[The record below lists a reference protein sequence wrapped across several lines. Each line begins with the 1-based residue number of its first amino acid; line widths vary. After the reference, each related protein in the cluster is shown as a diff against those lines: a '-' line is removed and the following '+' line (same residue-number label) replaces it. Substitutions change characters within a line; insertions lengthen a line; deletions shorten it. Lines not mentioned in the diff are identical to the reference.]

1 MFGLMFLG
9 IMLLIVLGFVVV
21 AKTVIPAFERVQ
33 YEIDN
38 ANVVVRENVLGM
50 RVIKSF
56 CLEEQQAQRFDISN
70 KKLRK
75 QNTKA

>member
-9 IMLLIVLGFVVV
+9 IMLLIIVGFIVV

-38 ANVVVRENVLGM
+38 ANIVVRENVLGM

-56 CLEEQQAQRFDISN
+56 CLEEQQAKRFDESN
-70 KKLRK
+70 TKLRK

>member
-1 MFGLMFLG
+1 MFGFMFLG
-9 IMLLIVLGFVVV
+9 IMVLIVVGFIVV

-56 CLEEQQAQRFDISN
+56 CLEEQQAKRFDVYN
-70 KKLRK
+70 KKLKK